1 MIRHIVLF
9 TVTSAENFD
18 AVLTGLKRLADIP
31 HAHALEV
38 MPNLKRDQ
46 LGNAVDVVVHG
57 LFKDEAALEA
67 YKAHPLYAEAIS
79 LVRPLRDKRVA
90 VDFITEI

>member
-9 TVTSAENFD
+9 TVSSAENFD
-18 AVLTGLKRLADIP
+18 AVLTGLRRLADIP
-31 HAHALEV
+31 HAQALEV

-46 LGNAVDVVVHG
+46 LGNTVDVVVHG

-67 YKAHPLYAEAIS
+67 YKAHPLYAEAVS
-79 LVRPLRDKRVA
+79 LVRPLRDQRIA
-90 VDFITEI
+90 ADFVTAI